1 MTRRPANGEG
11 AKGRFEMFSQSK
23 IVTTLIAAVGSLLL
37 SSVAVTAAVGP
48 AHVVETGSEVRTY
61 A

>member
-1 MTRRPANGEG
+1 
-11 AKGRFEMFSQSK
+11 MFGQSK
-23 IVTTLIAAVGSLLL
+23 IITTLVAAVGSLLL

-48 AHVVETGSEVRTY
+48 AHVIETGSEVRTY

>member
-1 MTRRPANGEG
+1 MSG
-11 AKGRFEMFSQSK
+11 QSK
-23 IVTTLIAAVGSLLL
+23 IMTTLVAAFGALLM

-48 AHVVETGSEVRTY
+48 AASPVQSEVVTY

>member
-1 MTRRPANGEG
+1 MRE
-11 AKGRFEMFSQSK
+11 KGRMTMSGQSK
-23 IVTTLIAAVGSLLL
+23 IMTTLVAAFGALLM

-48 AHVVETGSEVRTY
+48 GHVAGTEVATY

>member
-1 MTRRPANGEG
+1 
-11 AKGRFEMFSQSK
+11 MFGQSK
-23 IVTTLIAAVGSLLL
+23 IMTTLIAAIGSLML

-48 AHVVETGSEVRTY
+48 ALVVETGSEVRTY

>member
-1 MTRRPANGEG
+1 MPTDQQMAGR
-11 AKGRFEMFSQSK
+11 KGRLEMFGQSK
-23 IVTTLIAAVGSLLL
+23 IMTTLVAAIGSLML

-48 AHVVETGSEVRTY
+48 AHVIQTGSEVRTY

>member
-1 MTRRPANGEG
+1 
-11 AKGRFEMFSQSK
+11 MFGQSK
-23 IVTTLIAAVGSLLL
+23 IMTTLVAAIGSLML

-48 AHVVETGSEVRTY
+48 AHVIQVGSEVRTY

>member
-1 MTRRPANGEG
+1 MSG
-11 AKGRFEMFSQSK
+11 QSK
-23 IVTTLIAAVGSLLL
+23 IMTTLIAAFGALLM

-48 AHVVETGSEVRTY
+48 AAHPAQSEVRIY

>member
-1 MTRRPANGEG
+1 
-11 AKGRFEMFSQSK
+11 MFGQSK
-23 IVTTLIAAVGSLLL
+23 IMTTLVAAIGSLLL

-48 AHVVETGSEVRTY
+48 AHVVKVGSEVRTY